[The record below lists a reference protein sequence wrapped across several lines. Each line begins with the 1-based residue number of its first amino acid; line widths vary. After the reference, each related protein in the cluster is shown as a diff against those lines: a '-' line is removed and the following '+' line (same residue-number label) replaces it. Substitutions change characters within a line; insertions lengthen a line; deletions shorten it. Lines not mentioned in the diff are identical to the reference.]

1 MKEAKENE
9 EADKQRKES
18 ADLNNEVDQLL
29 FQTDKTL
36 KDVKGKV
43 SDDEIKKAEDAR
55 DALKKAKEDNNV
67 DDMKAKKDDLNKIVQ
82 DLAVK
87 LYQQQA
93 PKDGQAQGDAGTQGG
108 STDGNG
114 DGKGDDGTVD
124 GDFHEVH
131 DDDKK

>member
-1 MKEAKENE
+1 M
-9 EADKQRKES
+9 
-18 ADLNNEVDQLL
+18 NNEVDQLI

-67 DDMKAKKDDLNKIVQ
+67 DEMKSKKDDLNKIVQ

-93 PKDGQAQGDAGTQGG
+93 PKDGGAAAGEGAKGG
-108 STDGNG
+108 STDGKS

>member
-1 MKEAKENE
+1 M
-9 EADKQRKES
+9 
-18 ADLNNEVDQLL
+18 NNEVDQLI

-67 DDMKAKKDDLNKIVQ
+67 DEMKSKKDDLNKIVQ

-93 PKDGQAQGDAGTQGG
+93 PKDGGAAAGEGAKGG
-108 STDGNG
+108 STDDKS

>member
-1 MKEAKENE
+1 M
-9 EADKQRKES
+9 
-18 ADLNNEVDQLL
+18 L

-55 DALKKAKEDNNV
+55 DALKKTKEDNNV

-108 STDGNG
+108 STDGNS